1 MPRCPNGHTSADAHF
16 CDVCGELMEG
26 APRAELSLPSES
38 PGRGTGASPM
48 SGPGGG
54 EPRYSP
60 PMSGPGSAGPSGA
73 QGGTAVETCPN
84 CGTPKSGRFCE
95 EDGYDFELGT
105 TPERFFGDLHG
116 EPVRVPQPPPGLPRW
131 TAVVS
136 ADRAYYDS
144 VLAQEGPDAASL
156 AFPAAYPERRV
167 PLLGG
172 KVLIGRRSA
181 SRGIAPDIDLGLPP
195 EDPGVS
201 HTHAILSARSDGTWD
216 LVDPGSTNGTTLN
229 GGTEPIAVNTPIR
242 VGDGDRI
249 HVGAWTTITL
259 SSRPEDPR

>member
-16 CDVCGELMEG
+16 CDICGELMEG
-26 APRAELSLPSES
+26 APRAELSVPSES
-38 PGRGTGASPM
+38 PDRGTGASPM
-48 SGPGGG
+48 SGPGGR
-54 EPRYSP
+54 EPVASP
-60 PMSGPGSAGPSGA
+60 PMSGPGPV
-73 QGGTAVETCPN
+73 VESCPN

-105 TPERFFGDLHG
+105 TPERFFGDLHS
-116 EPVRVPQPPPGLPRW
+116 EPVRVPQPLPPPPGAPRW

-144 VLAQEGPDAASL
+144 VVAQEGPDAATL
-156 AFPAAYPERRV
+156 AFPPAYPERRV
-167 PLLGG
+167 PLLGGMTGG

-201 HTHAILSARSDGTWD
+201 HTHAVLSARSDGTWD

-229 GGTEPIAVNTPIR
+229 GGTEPIAVNTPVQ
-242 VGDGDRI
+242 VGDGDRV